1 MLDQAPEASIQNRA
15 SEAITATFWPKF
27 FRAAVSISLKGREM
41 NTALIYRP
49 NNRGLIWVAFAFAL
63 TVHLAAI
70 ALAENKPKPVLL
82 SFRAEPDAAVLGT
95 IDPLPQPSEQDI
107 VSSPGQIPAEDQEF
121 TEENAMARRIRPRKK
136 MPIAPV
142 ARSIGVG
149 RSAVMRSG
157 SVKAVTLYAPRP
169 SYPYEARRDGVTGS
183 GVVGLTLNS
192 ASGEVIDARMSQSTG
207 SAILDNTTVETL
219 RRWRFRPGVPW
230 NVAVPITYTL
240 TGVSY

>member
-1 MLDQAPEASIQNRA
+1 
-15 SEAITATFWPKF
+15 
-27 FRAAVSISLKGREM
+27 M

-82 SFRAEPDAAVLGT
+82 SFRAEPDDAVLGT
-95 IDPLPQPSEQDI
+95 IDPLPQPPEQDI

-169 SYPYEARRDGVTGS
+169 SYPYEARRGGITGS
-183 GVVGLTLNS
+183 GIAQLTVNS
-192 ASGEVIDARMSQSTG
+192 AAGNVIDAQMLQSTG
-207 SAILDNTTVETL
+207 SPILDNATVSAF
-219 RRWRFRPGVPW
+219 RRWRFKPGVAS
-230 NVAVPITYTL
+230 NVDVRITYTL

>member
-1 MLDQAPEASIQNRA
+1 MLDQAPEASIQNPA
-15 SEAITATFWPKF
+15 SEAITATFCPKF

-49 NNRGLIWVAFAFAL
+49 NNRGMIWVAFGFAL
-63 TVHLAAI
+63 TIHLAAV
-70 ALAENKPKPVLL
+70 ALAENKSKPVLL
-82 SFRAEPDAAVLGT
+82 SFGTDSDDAVLGT
-95 IDPLPQPSEQDI
+95 LDPLPQPPEQDI
-107 VSSPGQIPAEDQEF
+107 VSSSGQIPAEDREF

-157 SVKAVTLYAPRP
+157 SVRALTLYAPRP
-169 SYPYEARRDGVTGS
+169 SYPYEARRDRVTGS

-192 ASGEVIDARMSQSTG
+192 ESGEVIDVRMLQSTD
-207 SAILDNTTVETL
+207 SVILDNTTVEAL
-219 RRWRFRPGVPW
+219 RRWRFRSGVPS
-230 NVAVPITYTL
+230 NVTVPITYAL